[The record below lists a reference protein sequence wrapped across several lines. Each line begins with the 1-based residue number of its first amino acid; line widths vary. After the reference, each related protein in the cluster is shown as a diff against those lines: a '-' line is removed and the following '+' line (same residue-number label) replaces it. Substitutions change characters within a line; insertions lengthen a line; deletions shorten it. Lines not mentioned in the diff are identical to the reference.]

1 MTRKKKKDRA
11 AASSE
16 ERVVG
21 MAWFR
26 KEDWP
31 KLLEVSADPD
41 QLEKTHQEWLE
52 FALASIIDLRAK
64 GLRVEKVD
72 VGVDELVAWCQA
84 RGVPVDGKARAD
96 FAAFKLRK
104 RHEKS

>member
-1 MTRKKKKDRA
+1 MTRKKKDRA

-21 MAWFR
+21 VAWFR
-26 KEDWP
+26 KEEWP
-31 KLLEVSADPD
+31 KLLEVSTDRD
-41 QLEKTHQEWLE
+41 ELEKTHEEWLE
-52 FALASIIDLRAK
+52 FALASIIDLKAK

-72 VGVDELVAWCQA
+72 VGVEELVAWCQA

-96 FAAFKLRK
+96 FASFKLLK
-104 RHEKS
+104 RHDKS